1 MAIPKAPAWWDASW
15 NPIGGCMA
23 VSPACKNCY
32 AAHLS
37 ARAWKQFP
45 LYRQTTEYVRG
56 KPVFNGELTVLP
68 PEHRSWLWPLQWRG
82 ADDPLLGPGQPS
94 LIFVGDMSC
103 LFHEQRPATVIHQ
116 VVSAVAGSKHIG
128 LLLTKR
134 PQVMAEYFL
143 APDSDRRKSWRA
155 RFWLGFT
162 AERQREFDAR
172 WPLMRELPQRGWI
185 VFVSVAPMLGPVT
198 LPPDFLAYGN
208 RVWIIC
214 GGEQGANARFTDPD
228 WARALRDQCAAAGV
242 PFFMLQMGRGQHI
255 PLDLFIRQFP
265 YVGSASKAE
274 NFQPEGP
281 FNVRF

>member
-1 MAIPKAPAWWDASW
+1 MAEPKAPAWWDASW

-23 VSPACKNCY
+23 VSPGCKNCY
-32 AAHLS
+32 AAQLS
-37 ARAWKQFP
+37 AKHWQRP
-45 LYRQTTEYVRG
+45 LYEQTIDYVRR

-68 PEHRSWLWPLQWRG
+68 AAHRSWRWPLQWSG
-82 ADDPLLGPGQPS
+82 AKKPILGPGQPS

-103 LFHEQRPATVIHQ
+103 LFHEQRPVAVIDQ
-116 VVSAVAGSKHIG
+116 VVSAIAGSKHIG

-134 PQVMAEYFL
+134 PHVMVQYFL
-143 APDSDRRKSWRA
+143 APDSDRRLSWRT

-162 AERQREFDAR
+162 AERQQEFDAR
-172 WPLMRELPQRGWI
+172 WLLMRALPKREWI

-198 LPPDFLAYGN
+198 LPPDFLTYRK

-214 GGEQGANARFTDPD
+214 GGEQGANARFTDPN

-255 PLDLFIRQFP
+255 PEDLYIREFP
-265 YVGSASKAE
+265 DAK
-274 NFQPEGP
+274 
-281 FNVRF
+281 